1 MIARQI
7 SVFLENRPGR
17 LSDVL
22 EELAAVGINLRA
34 IAVADT
40 TDFGIMRL
48 MVDRPDEAEAR
59 LKAAGFT
66 CTINDVISVEI
77 PDTPGALAKV
87 TRTLA
92 NEGIN
97 VNYLYPFSR
106 SALLLLKTDDNRRA
120 VEVLSRAGFS
130 IVDEDHLYRPEEEDL
145 TK

>member
-22 EELAAVGINLRA
+22 EELAAEGINLRA
-34 IAVADT
+34 ISVADT

-48 MVDRPDEAEAR
+48 MVDRPAEAEAR

-66 CTINDVISVEI
+66 CTINEVISVEI

-87 TRTLA
+87 TRALA
-92 NEGIN
+92 DEGIN

-106 SALLLLKTDDNRRA
+106 SALLLLKTDDNKRA
-120 VEVLSRAGFS
+120 IDVLGQAGFS
-130 IVDEDHLYRPEEEDL
+130 IVDEDQLYRSKEGDL
-145 TK
+145 VK